1 MITAQSSNSAYEVSE
16 QGITAM
22 IFFFRQEGIEYSIRT
37 NHHSTPSPDLK
48 WIKKKKKNTIFIAY
62 TISTIGLVSSP

>member
-1 MITAQSSNSAYEVSE
+1 MITAQASNSAYEVSE

-22 IFFFRQEGIEYSIRT
+22 IFFFRQEGIDYSITT

-48 WIKKKKKNTIFIAY
+48 WIKKKNTIFIAY

>member
-1 MITAQSSNSAYEVSE
+1 MITAQASNSAYEVSE

-22 IFFFRQEGIEYSIRT
+22 IFFFRQEGIDYSIRT

-48 WIKKKKKNTIFIAY
+48 WIKKKNTIFIAY